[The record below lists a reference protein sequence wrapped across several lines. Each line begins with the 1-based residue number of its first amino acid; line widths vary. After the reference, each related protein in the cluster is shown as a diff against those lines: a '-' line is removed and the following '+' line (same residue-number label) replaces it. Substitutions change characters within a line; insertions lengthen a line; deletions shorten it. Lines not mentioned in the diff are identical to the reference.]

1 MNGSGRL
8 KYSVDFAGKDN
19 MAGSYTIEEGNVRYT
34 PPVISQ
40 KNFNILSGSTLIW
53 SGDALNPQLNVTGT
67 QLVKASV
74 SQDDGSSR
82 VVDFLVTAKI
92 TNTLNN
98 MNLTFDMSSE
108 NDMTVQSE
116 LQTMS
121 ESQRSNAAINML
133 LYNTYSG
140 LNTNPN
146 INLTANGALYA
157 FLQSQL
163 NGWAASKLNNLG
175 LDLTFG
181 INEFNAISK
190 DGKTSTETSYSYRLA
205 KTLFNDRFKVIIGGA
220 INTNETNDQKVAD
233 NLINDLS
240 IEYYLNDT
248 GNKYLRLFHHRGVE
262 SVLEGQI
269 TKTGIG
275 FVMKRKLS
283 SLRELFHKAP
293 KKAIILPSVQELD
306 QNDSIDAHNDSI
318 LGIPLKKEHDDS
330 IPIDNNAVQEGS
342 PKSISNRNLK
352 Q

>member
-1 MNGSGRL
+1 M
-8 KYSVDFAGKDN
+8 
-19 MAGSYTIEEGNVRYT
+19 
-34 PPVISQ
+34 
-40 KNFNILSGSTLIW
+40 
-53 SGDALNPQLNVTGT
+53 
-67 QLVKASV
+67 
-74 SQDDGSSR
+74 
-82 VVDFLVTAKI
+82 
-92 TNTLNN
+92 
-98 MNLTFDMSSE
+98 
-108 NDMTVQSE
+108 
-116 LQTMS
+116 
-121 ESQRSNAAINML
+121 
-133 LYNTYSG
+133 
-140 LNTNPN
+140 
-146 INLTANGALYA
+146 
-157 FLQSQL
+157 
-163 NGWAASKLNNLG
+163 
-175 LDLTFG
+175 
-181 INEFNAISK
+181 
-190 DGKTSTETSYSYRLA
+190 
-205 KTLFNDRFKVIIGGA
+205 IIGGA

-306 QNDSIDAHNDSI
+306 QNDSIDTPNDSI
-318 LGIPLKKEHDDS
+318 LGIPLKKEDDDS